1 MELTDKKFLLKDN
14 QDKLS
19 EDFEPIWTFLK
30 AFLDELYKSPHFIS
44 KLISLSNPE
53 DLKEHIAPFFTNNF
67 YENILSCKG
76 IENNLIFIIYL
87 LLKEEINSL
96 SNINDLDKF
105 LEKTPC
111 GYILEQLVEK
121 IDIKS
126 FCKLNVSKVVND

>member
-105 LEKTPC
+105 L
-111 GYILEQLVEK
+111 
-121 IDIKS
+121 
-126 FCKLNVSKVVND
+126 